1 MLLTREAIQ
10 DILKR
15 YLKEFDEEDTNALTR
30 EFYDISFANV
40 PQLLKEGSYL
50 FYEFN
55 DKEIEYQFDEKY
67 QDKGT
72 YVKHISPLFA
82 PKVINEPNNKTLLS
96 IIEDSIP
103 FYHLEPSGP
112 ATVDLDELSSTR
124 DCGINDVASPLQDSP
139 FYETWFREA
148 QGYIYNKL
156 ILDIYNKLRYPVLT
170 ETQYLNASLFPTLA
184 ASAFTST
191 SNSESL
197 IEFRTSV
204 LENSEDNSHYDEDE
218 DGNREYNKV
227 GCLDYLNNI
236 IAQRL
241 QATYA
246 LLDYQPGQM
255 KILTDW
261 GNSLY
266 GSGRLTLEELNSQLS
281 VYKLQDIN
289 YELLRRKFAGSKLLY
304 NLALASI
311 DRQGSFIATMPA
323 GALSTTSTLF
333 KDKRLVRVINLPGIT
348 TQLSTNIYNTDPI
361 GCLSKGDS
369 TPSINNIASIFYSS
383 TAASNSD
390 EYFNAE
396 KFYISAD
403 KAYRG
408 KFYRDNSN
416 VITWDSLNGLTT
428 GKSLVYIYPTLDE
441 QLVDPNY
448 ESGLRLRTLDDYNDS
463 GEMLHLDA
471 KTILASESA
480 ITGNVFDLSANR
492 LLYNRNSVQDKVGGN
507 YPYITYPIADDN
519 SISLMDGTWIDY
531 LKSLTEDK
539 SRVQDNVSFGAQ
551 VSKYY
556 HLPRT
561 QLAERHF
568 YGISYSDSD
577 TDDNGNTLT
586 IDNLKL
592 QGYTPSAKFAYLWYC
607 TLEYEVL
614 TYKPY
619 KLTTTLVS
627 KITLCKGEASE
638 GDKYLDEEGYAE
650 LCNFSQGILPLTY
663 SEVSDDRVLGL
674 RLGLY
679 TYDVQTTK
687 GIETQTGFCDDITRS
702 NYTKANFVFST
713 SDLISETPKLDSSPA
728 RSDINTST
736 TQLLSVY
743 PSEETKAL
751 FYVVKKSE
759 GGYVWSEEQGSYV
772 QQLPTY
778 KWSEP
783 IKVIPLTEEL
793 VKDLTS
799 IIESKDDARGLIY
812 PDWYHLG
819 YYLNPYLNFTTQSA
833 SPLRHKKVI
842 EAYRLSSL
850 DIRSSLS
857 NEILIGPS
865 ENAGLCNLTRVRGME
880 FTCNDEGADT
890 LPVKWV
896 DASNSEASKIQGF
909 YLNRICPDPTSS
921 SSPYPEKVSIYG
933 DNRFSDFFDTSSN
946 IAVDS
951 VNARSTI
958 KRDNNSQIPCLSF
971 EFGGKTDE
979 SEDVSENLLILSPS
993 KYERKGIITDRGT
1006 FKNGLL
1012 TPIATSNY
1020 DSWYWNQDTDGIT
1033 LCADI
1038 SLPLDNIKKFN
1049 EAIAEDPK
1057 MLIARREG
1065 EFELYLEFTGEKV
1078 KENFEAQ
1085 KFKVYFK
1092 ALDNAIESNEIILNA
1107 NNPTEAL
1114 RNYRIAAS
1122 VLYLKDTIITSLSV
1136 NNQIVKKETP
1146 NLKHVTFETP
1156 KASISKDILIA
1167 SNYEVEEINRGEV
1180 GKAYKLEGDK
1190 YYRWDDTKLTYIS
1203 LTPEEISSIQESER
1217 SATEVKAMS
1226 SDKYANT
1233 YFASA
1238 LATIGPNKEFK
1249 LTVITTQDGSIDRY
1263 YVTDDKGKAIEVE
1276 IVVEP
1281 INYKVRFNQS
1291 NCFFGSLYDLR
1302 LYRKGFEGL
1311 GLILIAAGTT
1321 RELYSYSPAIY
1332 VLGYNIHRDL
1342 GIFKEVNLRER
1353 EEGSALM
1360 EDVDAIRV
1368 FNRGVWDSILV
1379 DMYPTS
1385 EEETLS
1391 GSAQF
1396 KEDYRDPQDDTDIY
1410 GWVNGEFTYSD
1421 CVQQVLNSVAEV
1433 NNNVI
1438 ITSNSD
1444 NFNQEKV
1451 KVTYGGKD
1459 VVSPTDSGN
1468 TLLTLVNTTLYP
1480 VHYNRDPLTTVGSQF
1495 SISDDIISTTTNGA
1509 INLPSALDPTNGVL
1523 TYEADL
1529 NLNFTISPEV
1539 DFTNWYSHGVNVEAQ
1554 YSNTLMRPVIRL
1566 TQTQSSAG
1574 TSQSNHVLVPL
1585 TIPAQ
1590 KDLSYAH
1597 VGYLDKFMLNGV
1609 ELNSG
1614 ISTLLKAST
1623 YYNELRVP
1631 VAHSNIS
1638 PDNWYNTLA
1647 WSTLSSKWDAL
1658 RGLKEGTY
1666 YITCKYP
1673 MQILPFEDYLY
1684 NTDTRARYAAVYAT
1698 VRFKI
1703 EVKGTPIKY
1712 INGLNNAEDIAA
1724 NAPAKYYADNLRAT
1738 LESESAL
1745 IHPRDNRTFPHR
1757 QINIDFYVQD
1767 CEDGDLAGKMLGNE
1781 ENYGFTWRLLGT
1793 NHPTDYPN
1801 STDYIYLDRDR
1812 LEGQLILTQDI
1823 PLFLS
1828 KNYTSSFFI
1837 AKTERLEEGNVAKN
1851 PASADDD
1858 LIEPIRVNPC
1868 YGLDRVASYVK
1879 VNGEADPADTYY
1891 INRRGV
1897 FTKASPQPEPYT
1909 SLDPTDE
1916 QTTTYY
1922 VKVEGLDKLTASN
1935 ERDLDKLI
1943 LAAGRSYKILWDY
1956 SGYVSEL
1963 SYTDSVYSDT
1973 STALATL
1980 TSSKPYYVM
1989 TNAEKVNYAR
1999 MSNLL
2004 DSNNISEYMYSQLN
2018 LEYGN
2023 RTSKLPNTLSGYY
2036 ISNNKFKL
2044 YTITDV
2050 NSVEEITPESIIR
2063 DYGNKACRTYAE
2075 CTIANYAEGVEPVEG
2090 VVYKTTSGTYK
2101 IKGDSGYVDL
2111 AAKALDLSKPT
2122 SWEFKKYYT
2131 YTDGSGTRILR
2142 AVLTNNI
2149 SLYRVGNDIYYWQ
2162 DIAPV
2167 KFENVIIIN
2176 SDKELPGVGKAS
2188 YETVY
2193 TLKGRNGAYKL
2204 TATNSSDFT
2213 EPSNEGA
2220 TPFYY
2225 GNPYS
2230 KSSKHNYLLKVR
2242 DSSSTLSRDT
2252 IINSGYFPYMPTE
2265 VPSNSYMTASLIQ
2278 GSIDAI
2284 NSAYRDLVTTEISE
2298 ASIIKAHHSNMLSK
2312 AKAAIV
2318 SLTASNSRGSKGDT
2332 SGVFTALSKITPH
2345 IEYRGPEL
2353 EKYKVADKSYVR
2365 SSSDTLYAYYASDR
2379 TLPSKNSDVE
2389 ITRRGLYS
2397 NNLITNQD
2405 FDNTN
2410 AWKWQDATQGIINTY
2425 SANYLSDDDWDKGR
2439 GKDVCEVEYIS
2450 TSNSGE
2456 VDYNNNSSPIVM
2468 KYLAGSSKL
2477 GATYEVALN
2486 VKVLSNNTYD
2496 PLYLWGGTSYS
2507 LVSNG
2512 NIVRCDSTIRGI
2524 SDLPGEGDSSKLYFS
2539 KTLLT
2544 AWKYDATSK
2553 IYSAY
2558 KLAYYTGEGRGEEG
2572 TLYVD
2577 SPAKNL
2583 EVDVLFLVNDKN
2595 VKAGYCPKLISTS
2608 LSQGDGNEVS
2618 EVLLSNTWY
2627 NLSYETESIVEA
2639 DTIAYVYKCKA
2650 SKDSSLKF
2658 RVTKAV
2664 IRRSESKSHA
2674 LGLADGLYT
2683 KSSSSNTAYV
2693 CTTSHRSV
2701 VYKNK
2706 KTKELLPVQ
2715 FNSEVCNRPGTS
2727 MYDRSAVSYIV
2738 NGLNKAQEFI
2748 NRYTLDK
2755 TATDNKLELLRDPFV
2770 RRLHYNKKL
2779 SSNIQ
2784 KVYANYNKETGE
2796 LGLYTSMEEAPDEG
2810 GTIKNNYYGEV
2821 TPVEGTYYYII
2832 NGNHNTY
2839 YRYNAES
2846 GKYTEDEGANGQ
2858 YYELANNVLSALVNR
2873 GPFEETVTFTK
2884 YITQRDSYGLKSAI
2898 EDNTECMDIYSD
2910 AIIKMEKVRGT
2921 LSSNFTSCLNVK
2933 GIKVNTTSTSPLKN
2947 YNTNLVITNEAMTT
2961 VDSEIIANGPVT
2973 ISNENVSALIN
2984 CFDLNAYD
2992 KNMESKAIVTN
3003 IQLLTKANTN
3013 GIRKILYEIEYPPII
3028 YDETSQHIS
3037 YNIMLGKDK
3046 N

>member
-1 MLLTREAIQ
+1 MLLTRDAIQ
-10 DILKR
+10 TILKK
-15 YLKEFDEEDTNALTR
+15 YLREFDEKDTNALTR

-40 PQLLKEGSYL
+40 PQLLREGSYL

-55 DKEIEYQFDEKY
+55 DKKIEYQFDEKY

-72 YVKHISPLFA
+72 YVKYISPLFA
-82 PKVINEPNNKTLLS
+82 PKVINEDNNKTLLS

-112 ATVDLDELSSTR
+112 VTVDLDELSSTR

-184 ASAFTST
+184 SSAFTST
-191 SNSESL
+191 SNPESL

-204 LENSEDNSHYDEDE
+204 LENSEDNNYYDEDE
-218 DGNREYNKV
+218 EGNKEYSKV

-266 GSGRLTLEELNSQLS
+266 GSGRLTLEELSSQLS

-383 TAASNSD
+383 AAASNSD
-390 EYFNAE
+390 EYFDAE
-396 KFYISAD
+396 KFYIMAD

-416 VITWDSLNGLTT
+416 VITWDSLSGLTT

-441 QLVDPNY
+441 QLVDPDY
-448 ESGLRLRTLDDYNDS
+448 ESGLRLRTLDDYNDN

-480 ITGNVFDLSANR
+480 VTGNVFDLSANR

-507 YPYITYPIADDN
+507 YPYITYPIADGN
-519 SISLMDGTWIDY
+519 SISLIDSTWIDY

-577 TDDNGNTLT
+577 VDDSGNTLT
-586 IDNLKL
+586 IDKLKL
-592 QGYTPSAKFAYLWYC
+592 GKYTTSSRFAYLWYC
-607 TLEYEVL
+607 TLEYGAL

-619 KLTTTLVS
+619 RLTTTLVS
-627 KITLCKGEASE
+627 KIALCISDN
-638 GDKYLDEEGYAE
+638 DKREEFTDVDGYEE
-650 LCNFSQGILPLTY
+650 LCNFSQGVLPLTY
-663 SEVSDDRVLGL
+663 SELSDDRVLGL

-679 TYDVQTTK
+679 TDEVQTATK
-687 GIETQTGFCDDITRS
+687 IETQTRFCDDITRS

-713 SDLISETPKLDSSPA
+713 SDLISETPKLDTSPA
-728 RSDINTST
+728 RADINTST

-743 PSEETKAL
+743 PSEETKVL

-759 GGYVWSEEQGSYV
+759 GGYEWSEEQGSYV

-783 IKVIPLTEEL
+783 IKVIPLTDEL
-793 VKDLTS
+793 VEGLTGA
-799 IIESKDDARGLIY
+799 IEGDDDTRGLIY

-842 EAYRLSSL
+842 GAYRLSSL
-850 DIRSSLS
+850 DIRASLA
-857 NEILIGPS
+857 NEILVGPS
-865 ENAGLCNLTRVRGME
+865 ENAGLCNLARVRGME
-880 FTCNDEGADT
+880 FTCNDSGNST
-890 LPVKWV
+890 LPVEWV

-921 SSPYPEKVSIYG
+921 NSPYPERVSIYG

-946 IAVDS
+946 TAVDS

-958 KRDNNSQIPCLSF
+958 KRDNNSQIQCLSF

-979 SEDVSENLLILSPS
+979 SEDVSENLLILAPS
-993 KYERKGIITDRGT
+993 KYERKDIITDKGT

-1012 TPIATSNY
+1012 TPITASNY
-1020 DSWYWNQDTDGIT
+1020 NSWYWNQDADGIT
-1033 LCADI
+1033 ICANI
-1038 SLPLDNIKKFN
+1038 SLPLDNLKKFN
-1049 EAIAEDPK
+1049 ATVAKDPK
-1057 MLIARREG
+1057 MLIAGREG
-1065 EFELYLEFTGEKV
+1065 EFELYLEFAGTMV
-1078 KENFEAQ
+1078 KDTFEAST
-1085 KFKVYFK
+1085 FRVHFE
-1092 ALDNAIESNEIILNA
+1092 ALGNSIETESIALNT

-1114 RNYRIAAS
+1114 KNYRIAAS
-1122 VLYLKDTIITSLSV
+1122 TLYLKDTIVTTLSV
-1136 NNQIVKKETP
+1136 NNKTYKSETA
-1146 NLKHVTFETP
+1146 NSKHITFKTP
-1156 KASISKDILIA
+1156 KASKSKDILIA
-1167 SNYEVEEINRGEV
+1167 SKYEVEEINRGEV
-1180 GKAYKLEGDK
+1180 GKAYRAGGNK
-1190 YYRWDDTKLTYIS
+1190 YYRWDNTKLTYIL
-1203 LTPEEISSIQESER
+1203 LTPEEIQPVQDLKITADELR
-1217 SATEVKAMS
+1217 DMAA
-1226 SDKYANT
+1226 DKFVA
-1233 YFASA
+1233 YFSTA
-1238 LATIGPNKEFK
+1238 LVNIGSNKEFK
-1249 LTVITTQDGSIDRY
+1249 LTVITTDASIDRY
-1263 YVTDDKGKAIEVE
+1263 FVTDDNSKIIEVE
-1276 IVVEP
+1276 IVAAPV
-1281 INYKVRFNQS
+1281 NYKVRFNQS
-1291 NCFFGSLYDLR
+1291 NCFYGSLYDLR

-1311 GLILIAAGTT
+1311 GLALIAAGTT
-1321 RELYSYSPAIY
+1321 RELYSYAPTTY

-1342 GIFKEVNLRER
+1342 GVFKEVNLRER
-1353 EEGSALM
+1353 NDGSALM

-1368 FNRGVWDSILV
+1368 FNRGVWDSILT
-1379 DMYPTS
+1379 DMYPTA
-1385 EEETLS
+1385 EEETQS
-1391 GSAQF
+1391 SSAQF
-1396 KEDYRDPQDDTDIY
+1396 KEDYRDPQDDADIY

-1421 CVQQVLNSVAEV
+1421 CIQQVLNSVAEV

-1444 NFNQEKV
+1444 NFNQERV
-1451 KVTYGGKD
+1451 RVTYGGKD
-1459 VVSPTDSGN
+1459 VVTSADSGN

-1480 VHYNRDPLTTVGSQF
+1480 VHYNRDPLTTVGSRF
-1495 SISDDIISTTTNGA
+1495 SIMDNIISTTTNGA

-1539 DFTNWYSHGVNVEAQ
+1539 DFTNWYSHGVDVEAQ

-1597 VGYLDKFMLNGV
+1597 VGYLDKFVLNGV

-1638 PDNWYNTLA
+1638 QKNWYNTLA
-1647 WSTLSSKWDAL
+1647 WSSLSSKWDAL

-1684 NTDTRARYAAVYAT
+1684 NTDTQARYAAVYAT
-1698 VRFKI
+1698 ARFKV

-1712 INGLNNAEDIAA
+1712 VNGLNNAEDIVT
-1724 NAPAKYYADNLRAT
+1724 NPPAKYYADNLRAT

-1767 CEDGDLAGKMLGNE
+1767 CNDGDLAGKMLGNE
-1781 ENYGFTWRLLGT
+1781 EYYGFTWRLLGT

-1801 STDYIYLDRDR
+1801 STDYIYLDKDR
-1812 LEGQLILTQDI
+1812 LEGQLVLTQNI

-1837 AKTERLEEGNVAKN
+1837 AKTERLEEGNVTKN

-1858 LIEPIRVNPC
+1858 LIEPIRINPC
-1868 YGLDRVASYVK
+1868 YGSDRVTSYVR
-1879 VNGEADPADTYY
+1879 VSGEADPTDTYY

-1909 SLDPTDE
+1909 SLDPTDD
-1916 QTTTYY
+1916 QPTTYY
-1922 VKVEGLDKLTASN
+1922 VKVEGLDRLTASN

-1943 LAAGRSYKILWDY
+1943 LAAGRSYKLLWDY

-1963 SYTDSVYSDT
+1963 SYTDTVYSDT
-1973 STALATL
+1973 SSALATL
-1980 TSSKPYYVM
+1980 TSSKPYYTM

-2004 DSNNISEYMYSQLN
+2004 DPNNTTEYMYSQLN

-2023 RTSKLPNTLSGYY
+2023 RTSKLPNTLSGYCV
-2036 ISNNKFKL
+2036 SNSKFKL
-2044 YTITDV
+2044 YNITDV
-2050 NSVEEITPESIIR
+2050 DSVAAITPESIIK
-2063 DYGNKACRTYAE
+2063 DYGDKACKTYTE
-2075 CTIANYAEGVEPVEG
+2075 CAVINYIEGVEPIEG
-2090 VVYKTTSGTYK
+2090 VVYKTAEGTYK
-2101 IKGDSGYVDL
+2101 VKGDSGYVNL
-2111 AAKALDLSKPT
+2111 AAKTLDLSKPA

-2131 YTDGSGTRILR
+2131 YNDNSGTRILR

-2149 SLYRVGNDIYYWQ
+2149 SLYRVGNDMYYWQ

-2176 SDKELPGVGKAS
+2176 SDKELPSAGRAS

-2193 TLKGRNGAYKL
+2193 VLRGSNGAYKL
-2204 TATNSSDFT
+2204 TTTNSSNFT
-2213 EPSNEGA
+2213 DPSNEGT

-2242 DSSSTLSRDT
+2242 DSSSTLSRDS
-2252 IINSGYFPYMPTE
+2252 IINSGYFPYVPTE
-2265 VPSNSYMTASLIQ
+2265 VPSDSYMTASLIQ

-2284 NSAYRDLVTTEISE
+2284 NSAYGDLVTTEISE
-2298 ASIIKAHHSNMLSK
+2298 ASIIKAHHTNMLSK

-2397 NNLITNQD
+2397 NNLIVNQD

-2410 AWKWQDATQGIINTY
+2410 AWKWLDATQGILNTY
-2425 SANYLSDDDWDKGR
+2425 SANYVSDDDWDKGS

-2450 TSNSGE
+2450 TNNNGE
-2456 VDYNNNSSPIVM
+2456 VGYTNSSSPIVM

-2496 PLYLWGGTSYS
+2496 PLYLWNGTSYT
-2507 LVSNG
+2507 LVSNS
-2512 NIVRCDSTIRGI
+2512 NIVRCDSTIRGVG
-2524 SDLPGEGDSSKLYFS
+2524 DLPAKGDGSKLYFS

-2544 AWKYDATSK
+2544 AWKYDANTK
-2553 IYSAY
+2553 VYSAY
-2558 KLAYYTGEGRGEEG
+2558 KLAYYTGEGKGADD

-2639 DTIAYVYKCKA
+2639 DTIAYAFKCKA
-2650 SKDSSLKF
+2650 TKEKSLKF
-2658 RVTKAV
+2658 RITKAV

-2683 KSSSSNTAYV
+2683 KSSSGNSAYV

-2727 MYDRSAVSYIV
+2727 TYDRSSVSYVV

-2748 NRYTLDK
+2748 DRYKLGK

-2779 SSNIQ
+2779 SGNIQ
-2784 KVYANYNKETGE
+2784 NVYVDYDKDKGE
-2796 LGLYTSMEEAPDEG
+2796 LGLYTSVEEIPNDDG
-2810 GTIKNNYYGEV
+2810 VIKNKYYGEV
-2821 TPVEGTYYYII
+2821 TPIAGAYYYII
-2832 NGNHNTY
+2832 NGNHSTY
-2839 YRYNAES
+2839 YRYN
-2846 GKYTEDEGANGQ
+2846 TELKRYEEAEGANGQ
-2858 YYELANNVLSALVNR
+2858 YYELVNNVLSALVDR

-2898 EDNTECMDIYSD
+2898 EDNTECTDIYSE
-2910 AIIKMEKVRGT
+2910 AIIKMEKVQGT

-2933 GIKVNTTSTSPLKN
+2933 SIKVNTTSTSPLKS

-2961 VDSEIIANGPVT
+2961 VDNEIIANGPVT

-3037 YNIMLGKDK
+3037 YNIMLSKDK